1 MSKELKEFIANDLR
15 SHFSADVGF
24 VAVDYHGLDAELTVD
39 FRKSLREAGG
49 RVIVVPNRL
58 ARRVFC
64 ESVGEAA
71 ENGGAQVVE
80 TMFHGPTALVMS
92 DRERGV
98 EGVLSVAKAVAQW
111 RKKNADKLSVKGG
124 YFLGE
129 LIPNEKVAV
138 LAALPDQKTLY
149 SQVAGLFQS
158 PLRDTVTVMQQ
169 TLARVA
175 YAMKAYQDKL
185 ESEE

>member
-15 SHFSADVGF
+15 SQFSADVGF

-71 ENGGAQVVE
+71 E
-80 TMFHGPTALVMS
+80 
-92 DRERGV
+92 
-98 EGVLSVAKAVAQW
+98 
-111 RKKNADKLSVKGG
+111 KLNHH
-124 YFLGE
+124 LTR
-129 LIPNEKVAV
+129 
-138 LAALPDQKTLY
+138 QH
-149 SQVAGLFQS
+149 SQPAMGRTS
-158 PLRDTVTVMQQ
+158 PHKRW
-169 TLARVA
+169 
-175 YAMKAYQDKL
+175 
-185 ESEE
+185 